1 MKTDP
6 NQPSNKIEFNKLQG
20 FDVLEKLPEERAETS
35 YNEQFYSSLSNMK
48 FLSMTIPDENK
59 LFYHFE
65 QNENA
70 SVTTTT
76 GQVLKTYEDLFM
88 ENETVKKILR
98 SIKTDITK
106 LFKDYENIDTTII
119 DELKPEIIQMERRLQ
134 NYLVEQKTE
143 NFKLI
148 KEIAILEK
156 EKGEIQKQIESCLNR
171 LDRLEM
177 EVGIKDKGNSIQEA
191 ALKGANAFNN
201 NSSNMSER
209 FNVDQVQTNKF

>member
-59 LFYHFE
+59 FFYHFE
-65 QNENA
+65 QNENE

-177 EVGIKDKGNSIQEA
+177 EVGIKDKGNSIQEG
-191 ALKGANAFNN
+191 ALKGASGFNN

>member
-6 NQPSNKIEFNKLQG
+6 NQTNKIEFNKLQG
-20 FDVLEKLPEERAETS
+20 FDVLEKLPEERLTS
-35 YNEQFYSSLSNMK
+35 TYNEQFYSSLSNMK

-76 GQVLKTYEDLFM
+76 GQILKTYEDLFI
-88 ENETVKKILR
+88 ENENVKKILR
-98 SIKTDITK
+98 TIKGDITR
-106 LFKDYENIDTTII
+106 LFKDYENIDVTIQN
-119 DELKPEIIQMERRLQ
+119 ELKPEILKMERKLH

-156 EKGEIQKQIESCLNR
+156 EKAEIQKQIEAALLR
-171 LDRLEM
+171 LDKLEA
-177 EVGIKDKGNSIQEA
+177 EIGVKEKGSTFNDGNPNSKI
-191 ALKGANAFNN
+191 ANYN
-201 NSSNMSER
+201 NSNISEK
-209 FNVDQVQTNKF
+209 FNVEQVQSSKFN

>member
-20 FDVLEKLPEERAETS
+20 FDVLEKLPEEKAETS

-88 ENETVKKILR
+88 ENENVKKILR

-177 EVGIKDKGNSIQEA
+177 EVGIKDKGNSIQEG
-191 ALKGANAFNN
+191 ALKGASGFNN